1 MLFQATPSP
10 ADNPRERLTSLGAS
24 ALTSAELIAV
34 LLGAGSPSRSVFD
47 LSRELSERGLVSL
60 SQSCLLYTSPSP
72 RD

>member
-34 LLGAGSPSRSVFD
+34 LLGAGSPSRSAVSYTHLTLPTSD
-47 LSRELSERGLVSL
+47 LV
-60 SQSCLLYTSPSP
+60 
-72 RD
+72 